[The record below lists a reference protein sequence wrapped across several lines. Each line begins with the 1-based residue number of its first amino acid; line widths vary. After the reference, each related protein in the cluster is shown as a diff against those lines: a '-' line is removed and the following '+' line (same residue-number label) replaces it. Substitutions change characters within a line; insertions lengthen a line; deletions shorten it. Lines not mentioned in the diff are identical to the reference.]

1 MLCIKIC
8 YLEPELVGAEL
19 LKVEPEPKF
28 FTWSRSRKTKYLE
41 RKPRKNGSAP
51 QHCLYSNCLAGG
63 CETCLERRLGVVG
76 SLWPLGG
83 TGVDPCLPH
92 PHPELRPRLYTT
104 YVTVLQNRQ
113 VAQPVNHSF

>member
-8 YLEPELVGAEL
+8 YLEPEPVGAEL

-51 QHCLYSNCLAGG
+51 QHCL
-63 CETCLERRLGVVG
+63 
-76 SLWPLGG
+76 
-83 TGVDPCLPH
+83 
-92 PHPELRPRLYTT
+92 
-104 YVTVLQNRQ
+104 
-113 VAQPVNHSF
+113 